1 MKLPLPFRSFT
12 VLPKSFLGVD
22 IGTSA
27 VKIAEVKRWGGR
39 KSLKNYAELQSSAL
53 YDKPF
58 RTFERNTLVLSKQ
71 DIARVLKAI
80 LQEAKIQTKDA
91 LFSLPD
97 FSSFFTHFE
106 LPPMT
111 KEELPEAVA
120 FEARRHVP
128 LPLSEVTFD
137 WQLLEGTFEQKTPLK
152 ILMVAVPKEI
162 VNQYQEIANLAGLTL
177 SGLEAEVFCIMRSCV
192 NEEDKSS
199 LALLDIGAQSTT
211 VNIIAKRT
219 LRVSHSVDVAG
230 NSLTDRIA
238 KSLSVDA
245 KMAERYKFE
254 KGMTDKNLAIIL
266 SPMVDILLS
275 ELERVSKEFQQQGG
289 KEVEKIILAGGT
301 ALLPGL
307 REYVET
313 TVKKPTSIANPF
325 ENLYYP
331 PVLEQTLKNLGPSH
345 AVAVGAAL
353 RGLQ

>member
-1 MKLPLPFRSFT
+1 MKLPFRSFT
-12 VLPKSFLGVD
+12 LLPKSFLGVD

-27 VKIAEVKRWGGR
+27 VKIAEVKRWGER
-39 KSLKNYAELQSSAL
+39 KSLKNYAELQGSAL

-58 RTFERNTLVLSKQ
+58 RTFERSTLVLSKQ
-71 DIARVLKAI
+71 DIARVIKAM
-80 LQEAKIQTKDA
+80 LQEANIQTKDA

-111 KEELPEAVA
+111 REELPEAVA

-137 WQLLEGTFEQKTPLK
+137 WQLLEGNFEQKTPLK

-177 SGLEAEVFCIMRSCV
+177 SGLEAEVFCIIRSCV
-192 NEEDKSS
+192 NAEDKSS

-211 VNIIAKRT
+211 VNIIAKRA

-245 KMAERYKFE
+245 NMADRYKFE
-254 KGMTDKNLAIIL
+254 KGMTDKNLALIL

-275 ELERVSKEFQQQGG
+275 ELERVSREVQQQGG
-289 KEVEKIILAGGT
+289 KEVERIVLAGGT

-307 REYVET
+307 LEYVGT
-313 TVKKPTSIANPF
+313 TAGKPTFIANPF

-331 PVLEQTLKNLGPSH
+331 PVLEQTLKNLGPSF
-345 AVAVGAAL
+345 AVAIGAAL
-353 RGLQ
+353 RGLE